1 MRPIPLKRC
10 IERVT
15 QIVVQSETGNEIQE
29 NVQYQRAV
37 QLMNDTTDNAVVA
50 GSRVTRIV
58 ESLKHFAH
66 LDEADYQQTDLHAA
80 LDSAVTLREHNLG
93 DRIAVVRPYG
103 DLPLVTCYAA
113 ELNQVFMNLFSNA
126 VDSIEREGEIT
137 IRTERDGE
145 EVIVSVTDTG
155 EGIPPENLDR
165 IFDPGFTTRGV
176 GVGLG
181 LSTVYRIVQKHGGRI
196 DVKSRV
202 NEGSTFTIQIPIVA
216 QGADE

>member
-1 MRPIPLKRC
+1 
-10 IERVT
+10 
-15 QIVVQSETGNEIQE
+15 
-29 NVQYQRAV
+29 
-37 QLMNDTTDNAVVA
+37 
-50 GSRVTRIV
+50 
-58 ESLKHFAH
+58 
-66 LDEADYQQTDLHAA
+66 
-80 LDSAVTLREHNLG
+80 
-93 DRIAVVRPYG
+93 
-103 DLPLVTCYAA
+103 
-113 ELNQVFMNLFSNA
+113 MNLFSNA

-145 EVIVSVTDTG
+145 EVIVSVIDTG